1 MTTKSLFTLG
11 SILSFGAGVYSFS
24 ILVPS
29 CAGHPP
35 YTQFGILILPVS
47 AVCTVF
53 FPLLGVGFWKLGHK
67 DEVADRGGGKELCR
81 FALLSLFLSALGLVV
96 PFLGIAGIVTGH
108 ISRRRCSSVPNLSGS
123 RLARLSL
130 ILGYVSVLYFTYV
143 FGSMLIVALIA
154 G

>member
-11 SILSFGAGVYSFS
+11 SILSFGAGIYSFS

-35 YTQFGILILPVS
+35 YTQLGILILPIS

-67 DEVADRGGGKELCR
+67 DEVAESSARKKLSKL
-81 FALLSLFLSALGLVV
+81 ALLSLLLSALGIVV
-96 PFLGIAGIVTGH
+96 PFLGIAGIVT
-108 ISRRRCSSVPNLSGS
+108 RP
-123 RLARLSL
+123 
-130 ILGYVSVLYFTYV
+130 YFAPE
-143 FGSMLIVALIA
+143 M
-154 G
+154 